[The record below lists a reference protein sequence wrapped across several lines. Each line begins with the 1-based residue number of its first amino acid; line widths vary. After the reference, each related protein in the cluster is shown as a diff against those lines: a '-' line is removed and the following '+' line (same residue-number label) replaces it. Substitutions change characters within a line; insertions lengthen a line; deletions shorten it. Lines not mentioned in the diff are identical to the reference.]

1 MFQESL
7 KNNTIEIADVIGK
20 LSDFILNFEDVVLFK
35 KYLSNIL
42 LGLVSSKIP
51 LKPVFSSVNYDQCTD
66 LEKTHHLEYSIVL
79 SLLSDHPDVLQ

>member
-1 MFQESL
+1 MR
-7 KNNTIEIADVIGK
+7 NNDNEIADVIDK
-20 LSDFILNFEDVVLFK
+20 LADFILNFDDVVLFK

-51 LKPVFSSVNYDQCTD
+51 LKPVFSSTNYDQCTD

-79 SLLSDHPDVLQ
+79 ALLSDHPDILQYV